1 MKERGKKK
9 GGGGGNSRKKTQGTK
24 TLKLYI
30 KPANHVRGLHHHF
43 QSFSSNLLFTVAA
56 CFN

>member
-9 GGGGGNSRKKTQGTK
+9 KKSRKKAQGTK

-30 KPANHVRGLHHHF
+30 KPANHVRGLHHYF